1 MAVVY
6 GDGDTSFQAAGGQA
20 GIQCLVDCFYDYM
33 ESAPEAAAIRGMHP
47 EDLAVT
53 RDKLYCFLCGWLG
66 GEKLFAP
73 KYGPIMIPRAHEH
86 LDIAEPERDAWLL
99 CMEKAVAEQP
109 YAEDFKAYLM
119 RELFVPAERCRIVSQ
134 RRIEAEQASE

>member
-1 MAVVY
+1 MAAVY
-6 GDGDTSFQAAGGQA
+6 GDGDASFQAAGGQA
-20 GIQCLVDCFYDYM
+20 GIQRLVDRFYDYM
-33 ESAPEAAAIRGMHP
+33 DTLPEAAAIRAMHP
-47 EDLAVT
+47 EDLTLT

-99 CMEKAVAEQP
+99 CMEKAVAEQA
-109 YAEDFKAYLM
+109 YAKDFKAYLM
-119 RELFVPAERCRIVSQ
+119 RELFVPAERCRTFSQ
-134 RRIEAEQASE
+134 RRIQAEQAGQ

>member
-1 MAVVY
+1 MTAVY
-6 GDGDTSFQAAGGQA
+6 GDGDASFQAAGGQA
-20 GIQCLVDCFYDYM
+20 GIQRLVARFYDYM
-33 ESAPEAAAIRGMHP
+33 DTLPEAAAIRAMHP
-47 EDLAVT
+47 KDLALT

-86 LDIAEPERDAWLL
+86 LEITEPERDACLL

-109 YAEDFKAYLM
+109 YAEGFKRYLM
-119 RELFVPAERCRIVSQ
+119 RELFVPAERCRIFSQ
-134 RRIEAEQASE
+134 RRIQSEQEGQ

>member
-1 MAVVY
+1 MAAVY
-6 GDGDTSFQAAGGQA
+6 GDGDASFQAAGGKE
-20 GIQCLVDCFYDYM
+20 GIQRLVDRFYDYM
-33 ESAPEAAAIRGMHP
+33 DTLPEAAAIRAMHP
-47 EDLAVT
+47 KDLEVT

-66 GEKLFAP
+66 GEKLFAS

-86 LDIAEPERDAWLL
+86 IEIADSERDAWLL

-119 RELFVPAERCRIVSQ
+119 RELFVPAERCRIFSQ
-134 RRIEAEQASE
+134 RRIQAEQAGQ